1 MKPLPLLLIVCLSVL
16 ASSAWAEVLPT
27 PLPMDPRIRQY
38 VYNPN
43 QVYQLSTHTRYI
55 TSIQFAPGETVESVQ
70 IGDSASWEVVRLNRG
85 DVLSVKPLIEGAF
98 TNMTVFTTERTYT
111 FAMTALR
118 GFAGAQNVNF
128 RVQFTYPE
136 TVIEFDRPAASRT
149 RRDGYRVAG
158 SAAFSPMAIYDDGQQ
173 THFTLPENA
182 PTPSVFATDAT
193 GAERLVNTHQNGRE
207 LIADAVSDRWTF
219 RIGDDAICVA
229 HQSVWS
235 SIPDPSAAD
244 TVEVRRER
252 HDP

>member
-1 MKPLPLLLIVCLSVL
+1 ME
-16 ASSAWAEVLPT
+16 SSAEAIDDRTQHSFVEPACVLLAEDDAELRS
-27 PLPMDPRIRQY
+27 L
-38 VYNPN
+38 
-43 QVYQLSTHTRYI
+43 L
-55 TSIQFAPGETVESVQ
+55 
-70 IGDSASWEVVRLNRG
+70 VR
-85 DVLSVKPLIEGAF
+85 
-98 TNMTVFTTERTYT
+98 
-111 FAMTALR
+111 AL
-118 GFAGAQNVNF
+118 
-128 RVQFTYPE
+128 
-136 TVIEFDRPAASRT
+136 